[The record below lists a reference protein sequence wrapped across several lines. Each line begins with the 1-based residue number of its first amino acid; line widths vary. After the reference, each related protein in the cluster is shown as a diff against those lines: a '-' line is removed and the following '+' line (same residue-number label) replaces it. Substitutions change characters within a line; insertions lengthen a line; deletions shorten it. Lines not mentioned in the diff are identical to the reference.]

1 MRKHITLLTLLSK
14 NALKTSFENQ
24 LGAVLFLVGKF
35 LRFIFYFL
43 FVHYL
48 LSNTK
53 TLAGYTLSQ
62 TLLFFIVFNIVDTT
76 TQLIFREVYRFR
88 TLVVNGELDGI
99 LIKPYHPFIRILVG
113 GPDPLDII
121 MLVLYCG
128 LFIYFMPAAGPLDI
142 GRIFLFIILLMNTFM
157 LAASFH
163 IVVLALGILTTE
175 VDHAMM
181 IYRDVTRVGMLP
193 IDIYKEPL
201 RSIFTFILPVGIM
214 MTFPVKA
221 LLGMLDYRLIFV
233 CVIVSLAMLYA
244 SLKLWSHALKK
255 YQSWGG

>member
-1 MRKHITLLTLLSK
+1 MTLLVLLSK
-14 NALKTSFENQ
+14 NALKTSFENHV
-24 LGAVLFLVGKF
+24 GAILFLVGKF

-43 FVHYL
+43 FVYYL

-53 TLAGYTLSQ
+53 TLAGYTLNQ

-113 GPDPLDII
+113 GPDPLDMV

-128 LFIYFMPAAGPLDI
+128 LFAYFLPLAVSVDI
-142 GRIFLFIILLMNTFM
+142 GHIFLFLILLINTFM

-181 IYRDVTRVGMLP
+181 IYRDVTRVGTLP

-221 LLGMLDYRLIFV
+221 LLGMLDYRLIFA
-233 CVIVSLAMLYA
+233 CVIITSGMLLVSLR
-244 SLKLWSHALKK
+244 LWHYALKK

>member
-1 MRKHITLLTLLSK
+1 MRKNITLLALLSK

-24 LGAVLFLVGKF
+24 VGGLLFLTGKF

-43 FVHYL
+43 FVYYL

-53 TLAGYTLSQ
+53 TLAGYSLNQ

-76 TQLIFREVYRFR
+76 TQLSFREVYRFR

-113 GPDPLDII
+113 GPDPLDMV

-128 LFIYFMPAAGPLDI
+128 LFVYFLPVVDI
-142 GRIFLFIILLMNTFM
+142 GHMILFSILLMNTFM

-181 IYRDVTRVGMLP
+181 IYRDVTRVGTLP

-201 RSIFTFILPVGIM
+201 RSIFTFVLPVGIM

-221 LLGMLDYRLIFV
+221 LLGMLDYRLIFA
-233 CVIVSLAMLYA
+233 CVIVSSGMLFV
-244 SLKLWSHALKK
+244 SLKLWNFALKK